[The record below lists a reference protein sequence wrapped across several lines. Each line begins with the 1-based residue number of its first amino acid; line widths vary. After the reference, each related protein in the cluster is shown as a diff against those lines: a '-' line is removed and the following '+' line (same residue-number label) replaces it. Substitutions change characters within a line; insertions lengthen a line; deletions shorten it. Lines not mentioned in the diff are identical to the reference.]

1 MNSASIGNLLL
12 TAGKITSA
20 DAERIL
26 RVQKEQGLR
35 FGDAGKALNLI
46 SEEDIQQALSQQFD
60 FSFLANANVDFS
72 DELIAAYQPF
82 GEQAE
87 VLRGIRSQL
96 MLRWF
101 NNTRKTLAITSPD
114 NGEGRSYFAANLA
127 IVFSQLGE
135 RTLLVDADLRQP
147 RQHQLFKIEEKRGL
161 SDLLAGRA
169 DVSVITKLPAFLNLS
184 VLTAGTIP
192 PNPSELISRG
202 LGANL
207 GQLALE
213 YDVILLDT
221 PASLQ
226 SSEAQ
231 LLAAKAKGTLLLAR
245 LHQTRLANLE
255 AIKKLFESTGVACV
269 GTVINAF

>member
-1 MNSASIGNLLL
+1 M
-12 TAGKITSA
+12 
-20 DAERIL
+20 
-26 RVQKEQGLR
+26 
-35 FGDAGKALNLI
+35 NLI

-147 RQHQLFKIEEKRGL
+147 RQHQLFKIE
-161 SDLLAGRA
+161 
-169 DVSVITKLPAFLNLS
+169 
-184 VLTAGTIP
+184 
-192 PNPSELISRG
+192 
-202 LGANL
+202 
-207 GQLALE
+207 
-213 YDVILLDT
+213 
-221 PASLQ
+221 
-226 SSEAQ
+226 
-231 LLAAKAKGTLLLAR
+231 
-245 LHQTRLANLE
+245 
-255 AIKKLFESTGVACV
+255 
-269 GTVINAF
+269 